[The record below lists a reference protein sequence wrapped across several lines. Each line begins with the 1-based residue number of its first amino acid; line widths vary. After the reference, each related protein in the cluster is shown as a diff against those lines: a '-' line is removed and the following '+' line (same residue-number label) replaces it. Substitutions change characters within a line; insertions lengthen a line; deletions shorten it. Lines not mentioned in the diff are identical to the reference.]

1 MRFPQYQC
9 SFVEA
14 SRFISDL
21 KKEPGNYYL
30 LLEFHKF
37 LIRKIVKEE
46 KRIHR
51 LKKARARLK
60 KIKGSGRLNKVESK
74 GIKEILKKI
83 DSRLS
88 ARKELI
94 VTWRFFG
101 DGIANI
107 YVPNSNLKVL
117 YYDDD
122 YNVKEDAGFISGK
135 EGFRQEWKVFKMG
148 LRCNIP
154 VVLCDITNVIRHG
167 DVCAL
172 GMSDPVPIEVK
183 RKMQKK
189 PRARVS
195 RQLVE
200 LHKLS
205 EFYRNDY
212 APSFKNGL
220 DAYRVENKGE
230 EITFYEDI
238 NFLIK
243 QSLIDG
249 YASKEV
255 ERGLVYFC
263 VRTDLPKKQLE
274 NAMENCIGIDIGEST
289 LIHSLTPEESWG
301 TAYPF
306 TLSLE
311 KEALVA
317 FLQNDVLIYI
327 LTDLQEVRAEFLK
340 NNVHAVFIMDGQ
352 FAIQI
357 CLDPNDLTLGVQRI
371 SEQYFNRVI
380 IGFNS
385 LKAFS
390 IESSRLLHELSGL
403 RPEVINVRVADGN
416 VNIGLLNEW
425 SNVKD
430 ILIRQ
435 K

>member
-9 SFVEA
+9 GFVEA

-154 VVLCDITNVIRHG
+154 VVLCDITNVIHHG

-189 PRARVS
+189 LG
-195 RQLVE
+195 QE
-200 LHKLS
+200 LADNWL
-205 EFYRNDY
+205 
-212 APSFKNGL
+212 
-220 DAYRVENKGE
+220 
-230 EITFYEDI
+230 
-238 NFLIK
+238 
-243 QSLIDG
+243 
-249 YASKEV
+249 
-255 ERGLVYFC
+255 
-263 VRTDLPKKQLE
+263 
-274 NAMENCIGIDIGEST
+274 NCISYQSFIEMTMHLLSKMDWMHIG
-289 LIHSLTPEESWG
+289 LKIKVKKL
-301 TAYPF
+301 PF
-306 TLSLE
+306 
-311 KEALVA
+311 
-317 FLQNDVLIYI
+317 
-327 LTDLQEVRAEFLK
+327 
-340 NNVHAVFIMDGQ
+340 M
-352 FAIQI
+352 
-357 CLDPNDLTLGVQRI
+357 RI
-371 SEQYFNRVI
+371 ST
-380 IGFNS
+380 S
-385 LKAFS
+385 
-390 IESSRLLHELSGL
+390 
-403 RPEVINVRVADGN
+403 
-416 VNIGLLNEW
+416 
-425 SNVKD
+425 
-430 ILIRQ
+430 
-435 K
+435 

>member
-1 MRFPQYQC
+1 MRFPRYQRD
-9 SFVEA
+9 FVEA

-21 KKEPGNYYL
+21 KKDPDDFSL

-51 LKKARARLK
+51 LKKARSRLK
-60 KIKGSGRLNKVESK
+60 KIKGSGKLNKIKSK
-74 GIKEILKKI
+74 GIKEVLKKI
-83 DSRLS
+83 DPRLR
-88 ARKELI
+88 ARRELI

-148 LRCNIP
+148 LQYNVP
-154 VVLCDITNVIRHG
+154 VVLSDITNVIRHG

-183 RKMQKK
+183 RKMHKN
-189 PRARVS
+189 PGARVS
-195 RQLVE
+195 RQLLE
-200 LHKLS
+200 LQKLS

-220 DAYRVENKGE
+220 DAYRVENRGE
-230 EITFYEDI
+230 EITYYEDI
-238 NFLIK
+238 NYLIK

-255 ERGLVYFC
+255 EKGLVYFC
-263 VRTDLPKKQLE
+263 VRTDLPKQQLE
-274 NAMENCIGIDIGEST
+274 NAMKHFIDVDFGEST
-289 LIHSLTPEESWG
+289 LIHSLTPEEDWG

-317 FLQNDVLIYI
+317 FLQNDISICI
-327 LTDLQEVRAEFLK
+327 LTDLQEVRAEFLR

-352 FAIQI
+352 SAIQI

-371 SEQYFNRVI
+371 SEQYFNRAI

-390 IESSRLLHELSGL
+390 IESSRLLHELSDPRQKVVDVRIKDSIL
-403 RPEVINVRVADGN
+403 NVSM
-416 VNIGLLNEW
+416 LNEW

-430 ILIRQ
+430 VLI
-435 K
+435 KKN